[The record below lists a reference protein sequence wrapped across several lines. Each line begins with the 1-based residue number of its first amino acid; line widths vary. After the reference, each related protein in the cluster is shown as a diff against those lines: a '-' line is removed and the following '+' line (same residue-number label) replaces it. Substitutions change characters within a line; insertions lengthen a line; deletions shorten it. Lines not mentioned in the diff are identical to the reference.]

1 MNPRPNRRASL
12 GKDLAMSTNVS
23 VAFRFAVK
31 ITPTSGNPAWSAMT
45 PQQKVA
51 AKEELL
57 APVEQGDVEQV
68 VAGWSA
74 VTIATDSC
82 CEISDIVLRV
92 AVQAK
97 LDLSATALTGALGF
111 MPTLDAAAPNVVCVN
126 DPNTQKHICTRGFKL
141 LKGIGGAAWTETSA
155 TYELTAPI
163 QLVAQWTTPS
173 E

>member
-1 MNPRPNRRASL
+1 
-12 GKDLAMSTNVS
+12 MSTNVS
-23 VAFRFAVK
+23 VSFRFAVK
-31 ITPTSGNPAWSAMT
+31 ITPTSGNPAYSSMT

-51 AKEELL
+51 AKAELL
-57 APVEQGDVEQV
+57 AAVDQSDVAQV
-68 VAGWSA
+68 VTGWSA

-82 CEISDIVLRV
+82 CEIADLVLRV

-97 LDLSATALTGALGF
+97 LDLAATALTGALGF
-111 MPTLDAAAPNVVCVN
+111 MPTLDASAPNVVCVE

-141 LKGIGGAAWTETSA
+141 LKGVGGAAWTETST

-163 QLVAQWTTPS
+163 QLVAQWTTPA